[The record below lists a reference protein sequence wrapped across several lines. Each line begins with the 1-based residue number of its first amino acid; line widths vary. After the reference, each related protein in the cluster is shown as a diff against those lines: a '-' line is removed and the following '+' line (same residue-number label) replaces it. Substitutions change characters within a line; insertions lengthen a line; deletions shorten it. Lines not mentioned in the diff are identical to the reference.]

1 MTDRHHWSA
10 ADIPWDRFDASK
22 VDTDILA
29 VVRGA
34 CLVERNSADYV
45 TYLKRV
51 FPDDPDFI
59 AAAETWGPEEH
70 QHGEV
75 LGRWAEMADPDYDF
89 ETAFARFTSGY
100 RIPVDADASVRGSRT
115 GELIARC
122 VVEAGTSS
130 LYSALRDAT
139 DEPVLSVICDH
150 IAKDEIRHYRMF
162 SDHLERYLAVD
173 RLSHPRRAWIAASRF
188 LEVEDDELA
197 FAYHCGNTAAD
208 VAYDRAAA
216 GRAYAALALSC
227 YRLDHVDRAMKLI
240 LKAAGLPPHGRLAQT
255 ATRLTWL
262 VLRFRYRTLRAA

>member
-10 ADIPWDRFDASK
+10 ADIPWDRFDAAK
-22 VDTDILA
+22 VDPDILA

-51 FPDDPDFI
+51 FPDDADFK
-59 AAAETWGPEEH
+59 AAADIWGPEER

-89 ETAFARFTSGY
+89 EAAFARFAEGY

-130 LYSALRDAT
+130 FYTALRDAT
-139 DEPVLSVICDH
+139 DEPVLKAICAR
-150 IAKDEIRHYRMF
+150 IAQDEIRHYRMF
-162 SDHLERYLAVD
+162 SDHMERYLEVD
-173 RLSHPRRAWIAASRF
+173 RLSHSRRAWIAASRF
-188 LEVEDDELA
+188 IEVEDDELA
-197 FAYHCGNTAAD
+197 FAYHCGNTVD
-208 VAYDRAAA
+208 EPYDRAAA

-262 VLRFRYRTLRAA
+262 ILRVRYRSLRAA